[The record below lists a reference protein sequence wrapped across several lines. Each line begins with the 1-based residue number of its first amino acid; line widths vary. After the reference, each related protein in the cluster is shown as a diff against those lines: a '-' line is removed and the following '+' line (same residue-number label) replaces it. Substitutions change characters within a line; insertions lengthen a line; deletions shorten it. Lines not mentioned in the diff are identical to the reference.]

1 MSSLCVGT
9 AQFGM
14 SYGIANDTGQIDFDS
29 IIQIVDYSL
38 NEGVEF
44 FDTAQAYGDSETLLG
59 RALGASKYKDTAKII
74 SKLSPDISFKDVN
87 SVFNNSL
94 KNLRSDSL
102 WGLLLHRYEIT
113 RDYSKIFKEVS
124 MLKTD
129 GKLRF
134 FGVSIY
140 EPEDAMHALTNDN
153 IDIIQVPF
161 NILDRRLVDLN
172 FFDLAVKYDKK
183 IFVRSIYLQGLLLLN
198 RDQLIKRNMQWVIP
212 HLSYLWNFIE
222 QNKIDIKEFALKSV
236 LDMSNGARII
246 TGIDSLDQLK
256 ENNMA
261 STSVNINSQVLKSW
275 WKNVPNYPVK
285 LLNPALW

>member
-44 FDTAQAYGDSETLLG
+44 FDTAQAYGDSEILLG
-59 RALGASKYKDTAKII
+59 RALGASKYKDKAKII

-222 QNKIDIKEFALKSV
+222 QNEIDIKEFALKSV

>member
-44 FDTAQAYGDSETLLG
+44 FDTAQAYGDSEILLG
-59 RALGASKYKDTAKII
+59 RALGASKYKDKAKII

-256 ENNMA
+256 ENNKA
-261 STSVNINSQVLKSW
+261 STSVNINNQVLESW

>member
-44 FDTAQAYGDSETLLG
+44 FDTAQAYGDSEILLG

>member
-59 RALGASKYKDTAKII
+59 RALGASKYKDKAKII

>member
-44 FDTAQAYGDSETLLG
+44 FDTAQAYGDSEILLG
-59 RALGASKYKDTAKII
+59 RALGASKYKDKAKII